1 MKNTIYYIS
10 EKPIQ
15 ANHAGN
21 KARIDIDSVLEACG
35 FIKYVTFNQITVK
48 NKVEKLLYI
57 LQVGYLKKLFKLIKL
72 RDKFLIIQ
80 YPFYFDFITRFFFE
94 FALQKNKTF
103 LLLHD
108 IDSLRFKDNDTV
120 KKEITILNKAKCVV
134 VHNEQ
139 MQKFLMENGL
149 KCGIINLKIFDYLL
163 KEPFPLQNFKLGYEI
178 VFAGN
183 LAKSDFLKSSK
194 LSKLGV
200 MFNLYGPGYDE
211 NIIISKN
218 ISYKGSCGPE
228 KIPYKIEGSFGL
240 IWDGDSLYNCSGIY
254 GKYLKYN
261 NPHKLSLYIASGIP
275 VITWKKA
282 AIADF
287 IEKYNIGF
295 TVNSLYEISTII
307 EKLTLSDYEEYKNNL
322 KKLQKKVCN
331 GFFTKSALDKV
342 IEMIN
347 QNEKNI

>member
-21 KARIDIDSVLEACG
+21 KARIDIDSVLEACE
-35 FIKYVTFNQITVK
+35 FIKYATFNQIIVK
-48 NKVEKLLYI
+48 YKVEKLLYI
-57 LQVGYLKKLFKLIKL
+57 LQVGYLKKLFKIIKL
-72 RDKFLIIQ
+72 RDKFLIMQ

-103 LLLHD
+103 LFLHD
-108 IDSLRFKDNDTV
+108 IDSLRSEDNNSV
-120 KKEITILNKAKCVV
+120 KKEITILNKAECVV

-149 KCGIINLKIFDYLL
+149 KCEIINLKIFDYLL
-163 KEPFPLQNFKLGYEI
+163 KGPLPLQNFKLGYEI

-183 LAKSDFLKSSK
+183 LAKSNFLKSCK

-200 MFNLYGPGYDE
+200 IFNLYGPGYDKD
-211 NIIISKN
+211 IIMSKN
-218 ISYKGSCGPE
+218 ISYKGSYGPE
-228 KIPYKIEGSFGL
+228 EIPYKIEGSFGL
-240 IWDGDSLYNCSGIY
+240 IWDGDSLDDCSGIY

-295 TVNSLYEISTII
+295 TVNSIYEISKTIK
-307 EKLTLSDYEEYKNNL
+307 KLTLVDYEEYKNNL
-322 KKLQKKVCN
+322 KNLQKKLCQ
-331 GFFTKSALDKV
+331 GFFTKNALDK
-342 IEMIN
+342 INEMMN